1 MSGPR
6 GIDLALDLARMPV
19 LAHAI
24 DQPPLPSDIFEV
36 MQIASGSPEVCQAAA
51 RATGQPAAVLIEAA
65 RFYLQQVLLRPD
77 ADPYRVLGLPG
88 GASRELARRHLRCL
102 LQWLH
107 PDVNK
112 DLDAVYTERVLKAWH
127 EVSLNSD
134 PVRSS
139 NAQTRRWTRNGTRVP
154 VTSRSR
160 LRMPW
165 IEQPAQKM
173 RKGPVRMRFASP
185 VGVGIA
191 AAVLLMAV
199 VIALVAVQSG

>member
-19 LAHAI
+19 LAQSI
-24 DQPPLPSDIFEV
+24 DKPPLPSDIFEI
-36 MQIASGSPEVCQAAA
+36 MQIASASPEVCQSAA
-51 RATGQPAAVLIEAA
+51 RATGQPAAVLVEAA

-77 ADPYRVLGLPG
+77 ADPYRVLGLPR
-88 GASRELARRHLRCL
+88 GASRELARCHFRCL

-112 DLDAVYTERVLKAWH
+112 DLDSVYTERVLKAWR
-127 EVSLNSD
+127 EVSLSTNSHA
-134 PVRSS
+134 RER
-139 NAQTRRWTRNGTRVP
+139 AANGARVP
-154 VTSRSR
+154 VNSGPR

-165 IEQPAQKM
+165 IKNPQKEM
-173 RKGPVRMRFASP
+173 RKGPVRVRLASP

-191 AAVLLMAV
+191 AAVLLLTV
-199 VIALVAVQSG
+199 VIALYAVRFG